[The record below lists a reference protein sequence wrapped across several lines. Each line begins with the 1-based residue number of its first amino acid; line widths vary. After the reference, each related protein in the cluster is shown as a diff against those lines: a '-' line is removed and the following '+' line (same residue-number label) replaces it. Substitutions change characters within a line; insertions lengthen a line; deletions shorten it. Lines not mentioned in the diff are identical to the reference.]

1 MSDNRTHAL
10 KTHCPRNHEL
20 TEDNLRRRTGRSGR
34 ECLIC
39 ARESAV
45 KRQRD
50 RWAVADKVVQNQIRT
65 LRTRAQKMG
74 LTVAKQG
81 DSFTV
86 SDGTDAVFVGTLAG
100 AEVWIG
106 ARFVGKPP
114 GLARYDIPE
123 LWRPWIELLVTDLRA
138 ARRSPDTIRLRVE
151 RLAAVARACPD
162 TDPLTIT
169 RTELVNYMAANHT
182 WAPEYAHSVRT
193 TLRVFF
199 GLLQDLELRP
209 HDPARRLP
217 RIRIPR
223 GVPRPCPDGAI
234 RDALD
239 VTDARLRLAIRLGA
253 EAGLRRME
261 IATLR
266 RDAIEG
272 WSGDFHVH
280 IRCGKGG
287 HARVVPIAD
296 DLAHQLRASGDGTST
311 YLFPSPAGGHV
322 TPRHLGKLIGDA
334 LPDHWSAHTL
344 RHRYATVAYQA
355 SGDLRAVQELLG
367 HQSPA
372 TTAIYTKVGDQA
384 MRRAAAATRLNV

>member
-1 MSDNRTHAL
+1 VSENRTRAL
-10 KTHCPRNHEL
+10 KTYCPRNHEL

-45 KRQRD
+45 QRQRD
-50 RWAVADKVVQNQIRT
+50 RWAVADKAVQNQIRT
-65 LRTRAQKMG
+65 LRARAQKMG

-81 DSFTV
+81 EAFTV
-86 SDGTDAVFVGTLAG
+86 SDGTGSVFVGSLAG
-100 AEVWIG
+100 AETWIG

-123 LWRPWIELLVTDLRA
+123 LWLPWIELLVKDLRA

-162 TDPLTIT
+162 SDPLTIT
-169 RTELVNYMAANHT
+169 RAELVDYMAANHSWT
-182 WAPEYAHSVRT
+182 PEYAHSVRT

-234 RDALD
+234 REALHE
-239 VTDARLRLAIRLGA
+239 VTDSRLRLAIRLGA

-266 RDAIEG
+266 RDDIEG
-272 WSGDFHVH
+272 CVGDFRVH
-280 IRCGKGG
+280 IRRGKGG

-296 DLAHQLRASGDGTST
+296 DLAQQLRASGDGSSA

-322 TPRHLGKLIGDA
+322 TPAHLGTLIRKA
-334 LPDHWSAHTL
+334 LPDRWSAHTL
-344 RHRYATVAYQA
+344 RHRYATVAYQS

-372 TTAIYTKVGDQA
+372 TTAIYTRVADESI
-384 MRRAAAATRLNV
+384 RRAAAATRL